1 MSHIA
6 TAIFVVGIL
15 GLFALDRDRKAPSS
29 LALWLPVAWLLIV
42 CSRPI
47 SVWLAT
53 AGIGGVTAWSNAPG
67 QYLEG
72 SPLDRDVYTALL
84 IIGLVVLVGRG
95 RQVVTILRSNGAIL
109 LFFLYCAAS
118 LMWSDY
124 PDVALKRWIK
134 SLGDLVMV
142 LIVLTDRDRIAAI
155 KRVLARVGFLLIP
168 LSVLTIKYYPALA
181 RYYDT
186 YEGTQRFS
194 GIAQDKN
201 MLGIICLIFGLA
213 AWWRLLQELRGSRNL
228 AKLAAQGSVL
238 FMAFWLFHKANSMT
252 SLSCFAL
259 AAGLIVVAGFS
270 RVGRKRAVVHLLVL
284 AAVLV
289 CFSTLFV
296 DRSGGVLTAMGRNPT
311 LTGRTEIWKLVPQ
324 VSGNPLV
331 GTGFESFW
339 LGDRLEKLWTMDN
352 GLLKGINE
360 AHNGYL
366 EMYLNLG
373 WIGVGLLA
381 ILILGGYRNVMTA
394 LRRDRQA
401 GSLQLAYFTVAVIYS
416 FTEAG
421 FRMLNPV
428 WIMFL
433 FAIMAVP
440 ARVAPE
446 AQPSKDAVEEPGW
459 TAAELEPETVHWVV
473 M

>member
-1 MSHIA
+1 MNQIA
-6 TAIFVVGIL
+6 TAIFAAGIL
-15 GLFALDRDRKAPSS
+15 GLFALDRERESPTSA
-29 LALWLPVAWLLIV
+29 ALWIPVAWLLIV

-53 AGIGGVTAWSNAPG
+53 FGIGGVTAWSNAPG

-84 IIGLVVLVGRG
+84 IIGLVVLVSRG
-95 RQVVTILRSNGAIL
+95 RKVASILRGNGPIL

-118 LMWSDY
+118 VMWSDY
-124 PDVALKRWIK
+124 SDVAFKRWIK

-142 LIVLTDRDRIAAI
+142 LIVLTDRDRLAAI

-201 MLGIICLIFGLA
+201 MLGIICLVFGLA
-213 AWWRLLQELRGSRNL
+213 AWWRLLQELRGSRSL
-228 AKLAAQGSVL
+228 VKLAAQCSIL
-238 FMAFWLFHKANSMT
+238 LMALWLFHKANSMT
-252 SLSCFAL
+252 SLACFAL
-259 AAGLIVVAGFS
+259 AAGLIAVAGFS
-270 RVGRKRAVVHLLVL
+270 RLGRKRAIVHLLVL
-284 AAVLV
+284 AAVLA
-289 CFSTLFV
+289 CFSTLFI

-311 LTGRTEIWKLVPQ
+311 LTGRTEIWKLVPR

-339 LGDRLEKLWTMDN
+339 LGDRLEKLWTMDH

-381 ILILGGYRNVMTA
+381 MLILTGYRNVMTA

-401 GSLQLAYFTVAVIYS
+401 GSLQLGYFTVAVIYS

-433 FAIMAVP
+433 FATLAIPVSA
-440 ARVAPE
+440 APE
-446 AQPSKDAVEEPGW
+446 AKAPVDADEAEGW
-459 TAAELEPETVHWVV
+459 TAVESEPQAVPWVV